1 MKSETKKVNKTKSKS
16 KIIILIVLVIFAIF
30 FVVTKAIESNIAK
43 SVENFV
49 VAFKARDNETAKQY
63 VSEET
68 VSFLNLEEIPQTE
81 ELMGMFLENLSFDV
95 MKVSKKGDEA
105 IVKVKF
111 YNKDFEKIMS
121 NYMQKVV
128 ELSIAMDEM
137 SVTEEEIETQLIG
150 YLKEEFSSEENQII
164 ESIVDVKLV
173 KIDKVWKIVVE
184 DNFRNAMFPGL
195 SKIVE
200 SLNPVEQ

>member
-81 ELMGMFLENLSFDV
+81 ELMKMFLENLSFDV

-105 IVKVKF
+105 IVKVRF